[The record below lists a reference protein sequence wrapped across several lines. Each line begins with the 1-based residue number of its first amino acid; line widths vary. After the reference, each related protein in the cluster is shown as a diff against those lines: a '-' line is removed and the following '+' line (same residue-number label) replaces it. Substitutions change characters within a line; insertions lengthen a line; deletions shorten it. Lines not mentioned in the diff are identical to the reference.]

1 MSNYKIYIYG
11 ISNCGYFNN
20 SINLL
25 NNYTNDNKI
34 IIANNSI
41 NDLKPSIN
49 NDFNIKKVLLNN
61 NLFKNHNTSPMI
73 FYGNEKKLLFL
84 GGNDKLTN
92 LIYTIKNNDKNI
104 IYKLNDIY
112 DNNNIITSLVN
123 FLYK

>member
-34 IIANNSI
+34 IIAKNSI

-112 DNNNIITSLVN
+112 DKNNIITSLVN